1 MIQFSVIRSVV
12 LVLLAFTGAASGQ
25 SALRSFEQLAKLEF
39 PGTELLAAK
48 PEALPAA
55 ASLPAD

>member
-12 LVLLAFTGAASGQ
+12 LVLLAFTGATSGQ
-25 SALRSFEQLAKLEF
+25 SALRSCEQLGQIEI
-39 PGTELLAAK
+39 PGTELLMPK

-55 ASLPAD
+55 AFTNG